1 MYSLIWWSLMWRPG
15 KSSIPLVA
23 ETNQQL
29 GRAPPDRQTGSKNAP
44 PAGTA
49 LRSGYALP
57 SIRPRRSF
65 LILIVAGF
73 SPRLSPRTTQWR
85 LGDVKLL
92 GGPTEAAFSGN
103 SHEVPQV
110 SEFHHHTSRV

>member
-1 MYSLIWWSLMWRPG
+1 VVGDVEAGQVVDPPSLPRRIDSL
-15 KSSIPLVA
+15 A
-23 ETNQQL
+23 EPHPTA
-29 GRAPPDRQTGSKNAP
+29 RRVRNAP

-73 SPRLSPRTTQWR
+73 SP
-85 LGDVKLL
+85 
-92 GGPTEAAFSGN
+92 
-103 SHEVPQV
+103 
-110 SEFHHHTSRV
+110 

>member
-29 GRAPPDRQTGSKNAP
+29 GRTPSDRQTGSSR
-44 PAGTA
+44 GLETRRRWRRG

-57 SIRPRRSF
+57 STRLHRQG
-65 LILIVAGF
+65 LILIVVGF
-73 SPRLSPRTTQWR
+73 SLCLSAPIGLVNVETGSLPEYGRGRRTTFKASQQ
-85 LGDVKLL
+85 LID
-92 GGPTEAAFSGN
+92 
-103 SHEVPQV
+103 
-110 SEFHHHTSRV
+110 